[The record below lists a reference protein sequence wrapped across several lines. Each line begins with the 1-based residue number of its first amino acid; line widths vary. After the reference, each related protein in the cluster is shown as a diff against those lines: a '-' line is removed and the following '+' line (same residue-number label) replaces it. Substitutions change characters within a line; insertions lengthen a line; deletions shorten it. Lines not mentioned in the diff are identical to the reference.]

1 MTDPA
6 IPSTRNMEDSSDDVA
21 RSNVV
26 FLQGQKHFWFV
37 TTLILV
43 SVICQ
48 VDRILPFIL
57 IEPIKRDLD
66 LSDSQIGL
74 VTGLASA
81 LCYTLFSLP
90 IARAADRGSPRLVL
104 LGCVLVWSAMTG
116 LGGLATSFAALAAS
130 RFGVAM
136 GEAGAIPAA
145 HALIARR
152 IAPGR
157 RGRALGLFSMGIPL
171 GTMLGFALGG
181 AIADAHGWRTA
192 LLGAGIAGGV
202 LAILV
207 AGLGP
212 TPPLRR
218 QEESGAFLKTGRAL
232 LASRAFRWLL
242 LAAVCVGFASA
253 PFYAFAASFLI
264 RVHGFSAAQAGLAFG
279 LLQGSM
285 GLVGTLLG
293 GRDFDRRRSAG
304 NRRLLA
310 TSAGLFLLAGATA
323 SVALFVPLG
332 WLSIALFVPT
342 MLSFAFMLPG
352 AFGAAHLVAGAGHQ
366 AMASSMVLIA
376 SGLLGPTLAPLLV
389 GAVSDAAGDAGV
401 RHGLRFGLLLVPIA
415 SVLTAAAMLVAN
427 RHIAAAAAGKPA
439 MA

>member
-1 MTDPA
+1 M
-6 IPSTRNMEDSSDDVA
+6 
-21 RSNVV
+21 
-26 FLQGQKHFWFV
+26 
-37 TTLILV
+37 LV
-43 SVICQ
+43 SIVCQ

-66 LSDSQIGL
+66 LSDAQIGL

-130 RFGVAM
+130 RFGVAL

-152 IAPGR
+152 IAPDR

-212 TPPLRR
+212 TPPLR
-218 QEESGAFLKTGRAL
+218 QQGESVPFLKTGRAL

-310 TSAGLFLLAGATA
+310 TPALLFFVAGATA
-323 SVALFVPLG
+323 SAALFVPIG
-332 WLSIALFVPT
+332 WLAIALFVPT

-389 GAVSDAAGDAGV
+389 GAVSDAAGDAGI

-415 SVLTAAAMLVAN
+415 SVVTAAAMLVAN
-427 RHIAAAAAGKPA
+427 RHIAAAAGEPA

>member
-6 IPSTRNMEDSSDDVA
+6 IPSTRNLHQSMGDVVA
-21 RSNVV
+21 YGELHLRGLGEVR
-26 FLQGQKHFWFV
+26 FGG
-37 TTLILV
+37 TLLLV
-43 SVICQ
+43 SIVCQ
-48 VDRILPFIL
+48 IDRILPFIL
-57 IEPIKRDLD
+57 IEPIKRDLV
-66 LSDSQIGL
+66 LSDVQIGL

-104 LGCVLVWSAMTG
+104 LGCVLFWSAMTG
-116 LGGLATSFAALAAS
+116 LGGLATSFAALTAS
-130 RFGVAM
+130 RFGVAI

-152 IAPGR
+152 IAPDR

-171 GTMLGFALGG
+171 GTMLGFSLGG
-181 AIADAHGWRTA
+181 VVADAHGWRTA
-192 LLGAGIAGGV
+192 LLGAGVAGAV
-202 LAILV
+202 LAILL

-212 TPPLRR
+212 TPPLRE
-218 QEESGAFLKTGRAL
+218 QGESVPFLKTGRVL

-242 LAAVCVGFASA
+242 LAAVGVGFASA

-279 LLQGSM
+279 LLQGGM

-310 TSAGLFLLAGATA
+310 TPATLFLVAGAAA
-323 SVALFVPLG
+323 SAALFVPIG
-332 WLSIALFVPT
+332 WLAIALLVPT

-376 SGLLGPTLAPLLV
+376 SGLLGPTLAPMLV
-389 GAVSDAAGDAGV
+389 GAASDAAGDAGI

-415 SVLTAAAMLVAN
+415 SAMTAAAMLVAN
-427 RHIAAAAAGKPA
+427 RHIAGAGKPA

>member
-6 IPSTRNMEDSSDDVA
+6 IPSTRNLYQSAGEVVA
-21 RSNVV
+21 NEV
-26 FLQGQKHFWFV
+26 FHLRGYREVGFV
-37 TTLILV
+37 GTLLLV
-43 SVICQ
+43 SIVCQ

-66 LSDSQIGL
+66 LSDAQIGL

-90 IARAADRGSPRLVL
+90 IARTADRGSPRLVL

-130 RFGVAM
+130 RFGVAL

-152 IAPGR
+152 IAPDR

-181 AIADAHGWRTA
+181 VVADAHGWRTA
-192 LLGAGIAGGV
+192 LLGAGIAGAV

-207 AGLGP
+207 AGMGP
-212 TPPLRR
+212 TPPLR
-218 QEESGAFLKTGRAL
+218 QQGESVPFLKTGRVL

-242 LAAVCVGFASA
+242 LAAVGVGFASA

-304 NRRLLA
+304 NRFLLA
-310 TSAGLFLLAGATA
+310 TPATLFLVAGTTA
-323 SVALFVPLG
+323 SVALFVPIG
-332 WLSIALFVPT
+332 WLATALLVPT

-389 GAVSDAAGDAGV
+389 GAASDAAGDAGI

-427 RHIAAAAAGKPA
+427 RHIAAAGKPA

>member
-6 IPSTRNMEDSSDDVA
+6 IPSTRNLHQSVGE
-21 RSNVV
+21 VV
-26 FLQGQKHFWFV
+26 ENEVLHLRGYEEIWFV
-37 TTLILV
+37 ATLLV
-43 SVICQ
+43 VSIVCQ
-48 VDRILPFIL
+48 IDRILPFIL
-57 IEPIKRDLD
+57 IEPIKRELY
-66 LSDSQIGL
+66 LSDGQIGL

-130 RFGVAM
+130 RFGVAI

-152 IAPGR
+152 IAPDR

-181 AIADAHGWRTA
+181 VVADAHGWRTA
-192 LLGAGIAGGV
+192 LLGAGVAGAV

-212 TPPLRR
+212 TPPLRP
-218 QEESGAFLKTGRAL
+218 QGESVPFLETGRVL

-242 LAAVCVGFASA
+242 LAAVGVGFASA

-304 NRRLLA
+304 NHRLLA
-310 TSAGLFLLAGATA
+310 TPALLFLVAAATA
-323 SVALFVPLG
+323 SAALFVPIG
-332 WLSIALFVPT
+332 WLATALLVPT

-376 SGLLGPTLAPLLV
+376 SGLLGPTLAPMLV
-389 GAVSDAAGDAGV
+389 GAASDAAGDAGI

-427 RHIAAAAAGKPA
+427 RHIAGAGKPA

>member
-6 IPSTRNMEDSSDDVA
+6 IPSTLDSRDLLAGAAVPDEIYLRGS
-21 RSNVV
+21 REI
-26 FLQGQKHFWFV
+26 WFV
-37 TTLILV
+37 ATLLLV
-43 SVICQ
+43 SIVCQ

-57 IEPIKRDLD
+57 IEPIKRDLH
-66 LSDSQIGL
+66 LSDAQIGL
-74 VTGLASA
+74 VTGMATA
-81 LCYTLFSLP
+81 LCHTLFSLP

-116 LGGLATSFAALAAS
+116 LGGLATGFAALAAS
-130 RFGVAM
+130 RFGVAL

-152 IAPGR
+152 IVPNR

-181 AIADAHGWRTA
+181 AIADAQGWRVA
-192 LLGAGIAGGV
+192 LLGAGIAGG
-202 LAILV
+202 ILV
-207 AGLGP
+207 LLVASLGP
-212 TPPLRR
+212 TPPVRQHGSGLPFLRM
-218 QEESGAFLKTGRAL
+218 SKAL

-242 LAAVCVGFASA
+242 LGAVCVGFVSA
-253 PFYAFAASFLI
+253 PFYAFTASFLI

-279 LLQGSM
+279 LLQGCM

-304 NRRLLA
+304 SRRLLA
-310 TSAGLFLLAGATA
+310 TPATLFLVAAVAAVAG
-323 SVALFVPLG
+323 LFVPLG

-342 MLSFAFMLPG
+342 MLAFAFMLPG

-366 AMASSMVLIA
+366 AVASSMVLIA
-376 SGLLGPTLAPLLV
+376 TGLLGPTLAPLLV
-389 GAVSDAAGDAGV
+389 GVVSDAAGDAGV

-415 SVLTAAAMLVAN
+415 SALTAAAMFAAN
-427 RHIAAAAAGKPA
+427 RHIAAAAGRPA
-439 MA
+439 TA

>member
-6 IPSTRNMEDSSDDVA
+6 TPSSLSLPASMLGAVNSKVIYLRG
-21 RSNVV
+21 
-26 FLQGQKHFWFV
+26 LQEIWFIG
-37 TTLILV
+37 TLLFV
-43 SVICQ
+43 SIVCQ

-57 IEPIKRDLD
+57 IEPIKRELD
-66 LSDSQIGL
+66 LTDSQIGL
-74 VTGLASA
+74 VTGVATA
-81 LCYTLFSLP
+81 LCYALFSLP

-104 LGCVLVWSAMTG
+104 LGCILVWSAMTG

-130 RFGVAM
+130 RFGVAL

-152 IAPGR
+152 IAPDR

-181 AIADAHGWRTA
+181 AIADAQGWRVA

-202 LAILV
+202 LVILV
-207 AGLGP
+207 AALGP
-212 TPPLRR
+212 TPPLR
-218 QEESGAFLKTGRAL
+218 QHGDAVPFLQTGRAL

-242 LAAVCVGFASA
+242 LAAIGVGFASA
-253 PFYAFAASFLI
+253 PFYAFTASFLI
-264 RVHGFSAAQAGLAFG
+264 RVHGFSASQAGLAFG

-293 GRDFDRRRSAG
+293 GRDFDRRRDAG

-310 TSAGLFLLAGATA
+310 TPARLFLVAGVTA
-323 SVALFVPLG
+323 SAALFVPLG

-401 RHGLRFGLLLVPIA
+401 RHGLRLGLLLVPIA
-415 SVLTAAAMLVAN
+415 SVLTAAAMLAAN
-427 RHIAAAAAGKPA
+427 RHIAAAAGKPA

>member
-1 MTDPA
+1 MTDSA
-6 IPSTRNMEDSSDDVA
+6 IPSTRKFQESAGDFVISEDVHLRGSSEI
-21 RSNVV
+21 R
-26 FLQGQKHFWFV
+26 FV
-37 TTLILV
+37 GTLLLV
-43 SVICQ
+43 SIVCQ

-57 IEPIKRDLD
+57 IEPIKRDLY
-66 LSDSQIGL
+66 LSDAQIGL

-152 IAPGR
+152 IAPDR

-192 LLGAGIAGGV
+192 LLGAGIAGAV

-212 TPPLRR
+212 TPPLRQQGER
-218 QEESGAFLKTGRAL
+218 VPFLETGRVL

-242 LAAVCVGFASA
+242 LAAVGVGFASA

-310 TSAGLFLLAGATA
+310 TPATLFLVAGATA
-323 SVALFVPLG
+323 SAALFVPIG
-332 WLSIALFVPT
+332 WLATALLVPT

-415 SVLTAAAMLVAN
+415 SMLTAAAMLVAN
-427 RHIAAAAAGKPA
+427 RHIASAAKPA

>member
-6 IPSTRNMEDSSDDVA
+6 IPSTRNLQESASDFVMSEDGYLRGSSEI
-21 RSNVV
+21 R
-26 FLQGQKHFWFV
+26 FV
-37 TTLILV
+37 GALLLV
-43 SVICQ
+43 SIVCQ

-57 IEPIKRDLD
+57 IEPIKRELD
-66 LSDSQIGL
+66 LSDAQIGL

-104 LGCVLVWSAMTG
+104 LGCVLFWSAMTG
-116 LGGLATSFAALAAS
+116 LGGLATSFTALAAS

-152 IAPGR
+152 IAPDR

-212 TPPLRR
+212 TPPLRQR
-218 QEESGAFLKTGRAL
+218 GESVPFLKTGRAL

-310 TSAGLFLLAGATA
+310 TPAILFLAAGATA
-323 SVALFVPLG
+323 SAALFVPIG
-332 WLSIALFVPT
+332 WLAIALLVPT

-389 GAVSDAAGDAGV
+389 GAVSDAAGDAGI

-427 RHIAAAAAGKPA
+427 RHIAAAAGKPA